1 MYYKYKKYNQN
12 IQLWQ
17 EPTLQHD
24 YASILEAFSILV
36 HDSCRMKKGKNDC
49 NAKNY
54 KVQKGQIN
62 ME

>member
-36 HDSCRMKKGKNDC
+36 HDSCRM
-49 NAKNY
+49 
-54 KVQKGQIN
+54 
-62 ME
+62 